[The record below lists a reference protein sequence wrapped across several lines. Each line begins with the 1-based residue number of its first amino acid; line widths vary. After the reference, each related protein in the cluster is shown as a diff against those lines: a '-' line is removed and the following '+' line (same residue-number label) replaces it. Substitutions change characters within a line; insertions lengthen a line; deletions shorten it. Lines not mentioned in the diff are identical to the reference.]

1 MRRNLLPVMALL
13 LGTLF
18 LFLGNGLHG
27 LLLPVRGAAEGY
39 SNEVL
44 GLLGTTWA
52 AGFVLGCFVAPKLV
66 MRVGHVRAFS
76 TFVSLISVNALL
88 TGIIIDAHWW
98 VALRVITGFCTAGTS
113 MIIESWLN
121 ERATNESRG
130 MIFSF
135 YISITLIGVVA
146 GQMLVGVFDP
156 ATTIL
161 FMICGIVYGFAV
173 MPTLMSTAA
182 SPQPLK
188 SIKLDL
194 RLLYRNSPVSFV
206 GILMIGIANGA
217 YGTLGAVFGART
229 GLDPSTIALLLSVT
243 IFLGAIMQFPAGK
256 LSDRIDRRYVLAALS
271 ALAAFAAVGL
281 VFLTPTDPLWIFVLV
296 GIYGAAANALYPIAV
311 AHANDFAK
319 PDEFVKVSG
328 GLLLLFGI
336 GTIIGPTLGGP
347 VMTAAGPY
355 ALFAVTAVSH
365 LLISAYAIY
374 RSRLRAAI
382 PAADRDNVPNLPIS
396 ASPMSS
402 TPEGLSLDPRA
413 APLPE
418 QEDVGDDRQKE
429 ALA

>member
-1 MRRNLLPVMALL
+1 MALL

-44 GLLGTTWA
+44 GFLGTTWA
-52 AGFVLGCFVAPKLV
+52 AGFVLGCFVSPKLV

-76 TFVSLISVNALL
+76 TFVALILVNALL
-88 TGIIIDAHWW
+88 TGIIVDAYWW

-135 YISITLIGVVA
+135 YISITLIGVVG

-182 SPQPLK
+182 TPQPLR

-194 RLLYRNSPVSFV
+194 PLLYRNSPVSFV

-217 YGTLGAVFGART
+217 YGTLGAVFGSRV

-271 ALAAFAAVGL
+271 ALAAAAALAMVAT
-281 VFLTPTDPLWIFVLV
+281 TPSDPLLIFIFV

-355 ALFAVTAVSH
+355 ALFAVTAVAH

-374 RSRLRAAI
+374 RSRTRAAI
-382 PAADRDNVPNLPIS
+382 PAEDRENVPNLPIS

-413 APLPE
+413 APFPEEEPFEE
-418 QEDVGDDRQKE
+418 QERRE
-429 ALA
+429 EHP